1 MCGVKRDPEP
11 RKAPGY
17 NQGAA
22 TESTELPE
30 DIDMGL
36 AGVVMAA
43 GEGKRM
49 RSRTPKPLHRVCGK
63 EMIRYPVELLKEA
76 GAERIVVVVSPENQ
90 DAIHAVLG
98 DSVEYAVQP
107 ERDGTGGAVA
117 CCAAL
122 LEGKTERLLVIGGD
136 TPLVSAESVSRLL
149 NKHSAQAARMTLLTA
164 SHPWPSDLGRV
175 ILENGKVSRIIEA
188 ADAADEP
195 PFDKLGTVG
204 RENSTVNAGV
214 YCFEAQWV
222 WETIRRVQPSPSG
235 ELYLTAL
242 ASIGA
247 GDRASVFAA
256 EAADPAEV
264 FGVNDRMQLAI
275 VESVMRERIRE
286 RWLMEG
292 VTLTD
297 PASVYIDADV
307 TIGMDTVI
315 LPNTMLLGKT
325 SIGENCEI
333 GPNSVIRDSSVGN
346 ECRVTSS
353 ALEEAVMEDH
363 TDIGPFSH
371 LRPGAYLESGVHI
384 GNYVEVKES
393 RFKTGAVMG
402 HFGYAGDAT
411 IGERVNVGAGMITC
425 NYDGKDKHRTVV
437 EDDAFIGCDTM
448 LVAPVT
454 VGEGSITGAGAVVTK
469 DIPPA
474 RLAVGVPATIRRNLE

>member
-1 MCGVKRDPEP
+1 
-11 RKAPGY
+11 
-17 NQGAA
+17 
-22 TESTELPE
+22 
-30 DIDMGL
+30 MGL
-36 AGVVMAA
+36 VGVVMAA
-43 GEGKRM
+43 GEGRRM
-49 RSRTPKPLHRVCGK
+49 RSRTPKPLHRVCGR
-63 EMIRYPVELLKEA
+63 EMVRYPVELLKDA
-76 GAERIVVVVSPENQ
+76 GAERVVVVVSPENQ
-90 DAIHAVLG
+90 DAIRDVLS
-98 DSVEYAVQP
+98 DSVEYTVQP
-107 ERDGTGGAVA
+107 ERDGTAGALA
-117 CCAAL
+117 CCAPLIA
-122 LEGKTERLLVIGGD
+122 GQAERVLVIGGD

-149 NKHSAQAARMTLLTA
+149 DKHTAQATRMTLLTA
-164 SHPWPSDLGRV
+164 PGWGETDLGRV
-175 ILENGKVSRIIEA
+175 IAEEGRVSRIVEA
-188 ADAADEP
+188 AEATDEP
-195 PFDKLGTVG
+195 SFDKLRTNGWKDRTKRVD
-204 RENSTVNAGV
+204 VNAGV
-214 YCFEAQWV
+214 YCFEAEWLWRAIQ
-222 WETIRRVQPSPSG
+222 RVRPNPSG
-235 ELYLTAL
+235 ERYLTAL
-242 ASIGA
+242 AAIGA
-247 GDRASVFAA
+247 SDGAGVFAA
-256 EAADPAEV
+256 EAADPTEA

-297 PASVYIDADV
+297 PGSVYIDADV
-307 TIGMDTVI
+307 SIGMDTVI
-315 LPNTMLLGKT
+315 LPNTMLTGQT

-333 GPNSVIRDSSVGN
+333 GPNSVLRDTTVGN
-346 ECRVTSS
+346 NCRVTSS

-393 RFKTGAVMG
+393 RFKAGAVMG

-411 IGERVNVGAGMITC
+411 IGARVNVGAGMITC

-474 RLAVGVPATIRRNLE
+474 RLAVGVPATIRRNLK